1 MNGILGQN
9 EAVRYHFQV
18 PVAGIT
24 VRVCITVGH
33 VVVYGSFT
41 VPNPNSA
48 FYDILL
54 EFEAG
59 LSSNETEMCKNK
71 FINPDKIPPP
81 PGTPTTTSTDIP
93 PSTQNMQSS
102 TDTHK
107 TSSVSTP
114 QPTVIPSVG
123 PDTQDLTD
131 KIVYLSVVGRAGEN
145 NFVLNGSVGNTYPEP
160 PDVISTTTTPIVST
174 ITKVILPTTPS
185 ASATGQF

>member
-1 MNGILGQN
+1 MNGTLDQN
-9 EAVRYHFQV
+9 ETVRYHFQV

-48 FYDILL
+48 FYDFLL
-54 EFEAG
+54 EFEAEPSG
-59 LSSNETEMCKNK
+59 KETETCKNK
-71 FINPDKIPPP
+71 FISPDKIPPP
-81 PGTPTTTSTDIP
+81 PGMPTTTSTATS

-114 QPTVIPSVG
+114 QPTVVPSVG

-145 NFVLNGSVGNTYPEP
+145 NFVLNGSVGDTYPEP
-160 PDVISTTTTPIVST
+160 DVINTTT
-174 ITKVILPTTPS
+174 ILPTTPS
-185 ASATGQF
+185 ASATGQ